1 MASNQKALLPETR
14 FLVPVA
20 GGNLAVFRYGPESG
34 KPILVIHGITS
45 SNRAWQCFAGSLVPH
60 GYSLYAVDLR
70 GRGDSNSL
78 PGPFGMTVH
87 AEDMAAVLDFFKFFS
102 IDVIGHSMGGAVAVA
117 LLGIAP
123 NRVSRVVLIDGGIP
137 LTLPADVTM
146 EQFMP
151 LILGPALARLA
162 MTFESHQAYRA
173 FWKSQAAFAKGWT
186 AVLDEYV
193 DYDLRGEAP
202 AMRPSTNPRAVE
214 EDSRD
219 LFSDSIDTILRN
231 LNREVLMLR
240 AVRGLQNEEKPLYPE
255 AAIKAALS
263 NYPRVKVVTVPDVN
277 HYDILLEQGGA
288 DACARL
294 IYGVP

>member
-1 MASNQKALLPETR
+1 MVSNQKALLPETR

-20 GGNLAVFRYGPESG
+20 GGDLAVFRYGPESG

-78 PGPFGMTVH
+78 PGPFGMATH
-87 AEDMAAVLDFFKFFS
+87 AQDMVVVLDFFEFFS
-102 IDVIGHSMGGAVAVA
+102 IDVIGHSMGAAVTVA
-117 LLGIAP
+117 LTGIAP
-123 NRVSRVVLIDGGIP
+123 NRVSRAVLVDGGIP

-162 MTFESHQAYRA
+162 LTFESHQAYREY
-173 FWKSQAAFAKGWT
+173 WKSQAAFAKGWT

-193 DYDLRGEAP
+193 DYDLRGKAP
-202 AMRPSTNPRAVE
+202 AMRPSTNPKAVE

-219 LFSDSIDTILRN
+219 LFSDSVNTTLRN
-231 LNREVLMLR
+231 LKREVLMLR

-255 AAIKAALS
+255 AVINVALI
-263 NYPRVKVVTVPDVN
+263 NYPRIKLVTVPDVN

-294 IYGVP
+294 IYGVQ